1 MNQTVNV
8 RSLSNAEPTALPLAA
23 GALDRLFRDAR
34 THNAWQDRKVPHA
47 LLREAVELAKMAP
60 TAANSSPLR
69 VVFVESDEAKARL
82 KPALDEGNVAKTM
95 AAPVVAILGQDE
107 AFHEHM
113 GTLFPHAPHIGGYF
127 AGNEAAASHVA
138 FHSGTLQVGYFILAL
153 RALGLDAGPM
163 GGFNKEKVDAE
174 FFAGTRVKSNLIVN
188 IGYGD
193 HDKLFPRNPRL
204 AFEQI
209 ARFA

>member
-1 MNQTVNV
+1 MNQTVN
-8 RSLSNAEPTALPLAA
+8 A
-23 GALDRLFRDAR
+23 GALAGARPAVLPLGEEALDRIFRDAR

-47 LLREAVELAKMAP
+47 LLKEAVELTKMAP

-69 VVFVESDEAKARL
+69 IVFVESEAAKARL
-82 KPALDEGNVAKTM
+82 KPALDEGNVQKTM
-95 AAPVVAILGQDE
+95 SAPVVAILAHDE

-113 GTLFPHAPHIGGYF
+113 GTLFPHAPHVGGYF

-153 RALGLDAGPM
+153 RALGLDAGPLA
-163 GGFNKEKVDAE
+163 GFNREKVDAE
-174 FFAGTRVKSNLIVN
+174 FFAGTKVKSNLIVN

-193 HDKLFPRNPRL
+193 HEKLFPRNPRL
-204 AFEQI
+204 AFDQI
-209 ARFA
+209 ATFA